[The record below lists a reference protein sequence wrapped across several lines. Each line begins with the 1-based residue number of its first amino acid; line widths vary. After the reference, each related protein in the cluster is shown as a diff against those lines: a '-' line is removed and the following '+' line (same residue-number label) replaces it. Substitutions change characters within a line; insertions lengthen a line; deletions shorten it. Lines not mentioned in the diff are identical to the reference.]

1 LICHNW
7 FICDDLVLAI
17 LITKGRTVVLVDMEG
32 KE

>member
-1 LICHNW
+1 LANVGA
-7 FICDDLVLAI
+7 FISAV